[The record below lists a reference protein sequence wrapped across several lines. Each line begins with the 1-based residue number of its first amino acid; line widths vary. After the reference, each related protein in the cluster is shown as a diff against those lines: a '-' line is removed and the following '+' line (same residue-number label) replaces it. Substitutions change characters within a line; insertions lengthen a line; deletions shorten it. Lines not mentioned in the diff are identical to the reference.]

1 MYVCC
6 KPKLLYPLVV
16 QTFLVIATPTNK
28 NKIQEKKYSTK
39 VKASANRIT
48 KPFTKIV
55 SLLDPY

>member
-1 MYVCC
+1 
-6 KPKLLYPLVV
+6 LYPLVV

-48 KPFTKIV
+48 KPFTKTV